1 MCYKHRQHMKNPLKN
16 YSTHCFLLIFNNWH
30 NNRFIHGTTRVMRTN
45 KNKNASITQNT
56 EQ

>member
-1 MCYKHRQHMKNPLKN
+1 MCYKHRQHMKNPLKK
-16 YSTHCFLLIFNNWH
+16 YSTHCFLLVFNNWH